1 MTNTNT
7 KSFKS
12 ENSLE
17 RRRQLAGKIRVLYPD
32 RLPIIVEKGANS
44 SVPDISKKKFLA
56 PADMAVSKFFTE
68 VKKQLQMVGDN
79 SSVAI
84 FLFVNKAVLP
94 PSALLMSQIYEK
106 HKDEDGFLYITYSGE
121 NTFGTPLQ

>member
-1 MTNTNT
+1 MTNTA

-32 RLPIIVEKGANS
+32 RLPVIVERGANS

-68 VKKQLQMVGDN
+68 VKKQLQMVGD
-79 SSVAI
+79 SSLAI
-84 FLFVNKAVLP
+84 FLFVDKTVLP

-121 NTFGTPLQ
+121 NTFGSQ